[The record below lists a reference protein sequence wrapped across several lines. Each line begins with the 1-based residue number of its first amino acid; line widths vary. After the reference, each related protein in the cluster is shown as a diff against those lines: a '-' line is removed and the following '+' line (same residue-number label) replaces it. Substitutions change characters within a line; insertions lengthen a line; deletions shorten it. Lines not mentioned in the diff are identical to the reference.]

1 MSVKETA
8 QKHKWWIKDRKLAI
22 VKDSNTT
29 DVNYISPDAV
39 HTVQY
44 HYIKQDEDF
53 GEDNGVSTFTAQATP
68 GDWSTPVAGDN
79 INNKPY
85 STSGSGTGLLC
96 NFQISSS
103 NPIFTITNVGKGY
116 QVGDTVTFKEPGGR
130 SGAPVTLTIATLTV
144 PTGEIGLTESPSIPE
159 DYHEALTYFVIA
171 RGYERKPELLN
182 NAVYFRNLWQQ
193 ELIKAKKDA
202 NKEKDGT
209 SYFIKGHDF

>member
-44 HYIKQDEDF
+44 HYTKQDEDF

-68 GDWSTPVAGDN
+68 GDWGVPTYAETINVAPHL
-79 INNKPY
+79 INGK
-85 STSGSGTGLLC
+85 GTGLLC
-96 NFQISSS
+96 SYYLSGQ
-103 NPIFTITNVGKGY
+103 NPIFTVTTPGIGY
-116 QVGDTVTFKEPGGR
+116 AVGDTVSFKDPAQDGTGI
-130 SGAPVTLTIATLTV
+130 VLTIATLTV

-209 SYFIKGHDF
+209 SYFIQGHDF